1 MTTDWP
7 AAPPGTTWPD
17 LDRLVGL
24 VQPVLETDCR
34 PRGVHQVR
42 WDPLQRMRVAYEDG
56 AGSVAVVEA
65 TPDTVARTLLTDD
78 VALPGIAEVLDP
90 QRLAR
95 RLEPL
100 LGQQLHDCV
109 TATVSYRP
117 GSRCVVR
124 CDVTDESG
132 RRSVFV
138 KLLSGGAQA
147 YAESHDTLARADAG
161 DSLVPS
167 LLGHWPDLAAVVTA
181 AEGGPTA
188 SALLGDPSTPIED
201 RLRLATNIGGL
212 LARIHEAPPGPHA
225 SSTVHTATDELA
237 DLARYLPAAWHAD
250 ATVALSLGWALGHLG
265 SAAPDG
271 GRQVFSHGSFRPGQ
285 VIVNDSGLTV
295 LDLDGAG
302 LADPERDLGN
312 AMAYL
317 DWQHLRRGGAAAP
330 ILSGA
335 VQRGYAEAG
344 GDADRDRLDW
354 WHAAALLKIGGRRY
368 RSLDTA
374 HWAAVPSLIGAASAL
389 LERRGTRRGNG
400 SVETGDHLRGD
411 RLPDLT
417 DAARMSSLLQGQL
430 GGEGRGAARIT
441 AIRTLR
447 VAAGRR
453 VVMRYT
459 VAGTS
464 AEPVEVIAKAFAEPE
479 RAVVTHENLVLF
491 DGLRDPA
498 VPCGTQVPMGVNHEL
513 GVVVFRAA
521 RGQPLTELT
530 GTSAASAS
538 TAASHLGTWLRTV
551 HTAGLGARRRLDV
564 GHEAANAALWAE
576 QLGRMDD
583 RLRAPARELARRLTA
598 CSATLPRVTD
608 SLIHKDLHL
617 AHVLVQDGSPSTVI
631 DLDEARM
638 GDPAFDVAH
647 LCAYAD
653 EAPEVADLLATPFL
667 EAYGPVPGPDAGHRL
682 AFFRAYTLLKITR
695 QAVRGQAADDVVRA
709 GVDRLD
715 RGVACLPG

>member
-7 AAPPGTTWPD
+7 AAPPGTSWPD

-24 VQPVLETDCR
+24 VQPVLESECR

-42 WDPLQRMRVAYEDG
+42 WEPLQRTRVAYEDG
-56 AGSVAVVEA
+56 NGSVVVVEA
-65 TPDTVARTLLTDD
+65 TPDTVVHRLLTDD
-78 VALPGIAEVLDP
+78 VALPGVGEVLDP
-90 QRLAR
+90 ERLAR

-100 LGQQLHDCV
+100 LGRQLQDCV

-132 RRSVFV
+132 RRTIFV

-147 YAESHDTLARADAG
+147 YAESHHTLAGTDAG

-181 AEGGPTA
+181 AERGPTA
-188 SALLGDPSTPIED
+188 SALLGDPSTPTED
-201 RLRLATNIGGL
+201 RVRLARTIGAL
-212 LARIHEAPPGPHA
+212 LARIHRATPGPRA
-225 SSTVHTATDELA
+225 VGSVHTATDELA

-250 ATVALSLGWALGHLG
+250 APVALSLGWALDRLR

-271 GRQVFSHGSFRPGQ
+271 ARPVFSHGSFRPGQ
-285 VIVNDSGLTV
+285 VIVNDGGMTV

-317 DWQHLRRGGAAAP
+317 DWQHLRHGAAVP
-330 ILSGA
+330 PTLSGA
-335 VQRGYAEAG
+335 VRRGYAAAG
-344 GDADRDRLDW
+344 GDADSDRLDW

-374 HWAAVPSLIGAASAL
+374 HWDAVPSLIGAASAL
-389 LERRGTRRGNG
+389 LERRGTRRDEPGG
-400 SVETGDHLRGD
+400 YLRRD
-411 RLPDLT
+411 RLPDLS
-417 DAARMSSLLQGQL
+417 DPARLSSLLQDQL
-430 GGEGRGAARIT
+430 SGEGPGTARIT
-441 AIRTLR
+441 SVQTLR

-459 VAGTS
+459 VAGVS
-464 AEPVEVIAKAFAEPE
+464 EQPVEVIAKAFAEPE
-479 RAVVTHENLVLF
+479 RAGITHENLVLF
-491 DGLRDPA
+491 DALRDPA
-498 VPCGTQVPMGVNHEL
+498 VPCGTQLPMGVNHAL
-513 GVVVFRAA
+513 GIVVYRAA
-521 RGQPLTELT
+521 VGQPMTELAD
-530 GTSAASAS
+530 TSAAQAG
-538 TAASHLGTWLRTV
+538 AAARHLGTWLRTV
-551 HTAGLGARRRLDV
+551 HATSSGARRRLDV
-564 GHEAANAALWAE
+564 AHEAANATLWAE
-576 QLGRMDD
+576 QLGRVDD
-583 RLRAPARELARRLTA
+583 RLRTPAGELARRLTVCA
-598 CSATLPRVTD
+598 ATLPHVTD

-617 AHVLVQDGSPSTVI
+617 AHVLVQDGFPSTVI

-647 LCAYAD
+647 LCAYA
-653 EAPEVADLLATPFL
+653 EEVPEVADQLATPFL
-667 EAYGPVPGPDAGHRL
+667 EAYGPVQGPDAGRRL
-682 AFFRAYTLLKITR
+682 AFFRAYTLLKLTR
-695 QAVRGQAADDVVRA
+695 QAVRGQVGEDAVSA
-709 GVDRLD
+709 GVARLD

>member
-1 MTTDWP
+1 MTTNWP
-7 AAPPGTTWPD
+7 AAPSGTNWPD

-24 VQPVLETDCR
+24 VQPVLESECR

-42 WDPLQRMRVAYEDG
+42 WDPLQRTRVAYEDG
-56 AGSVAVVEA
+56 NGSVAVVEA
-65 TPDTVARTLLTDD
+65 TPDTVVRSLLTDD
-78 VALPGIAEVLDP
+78 VALPGVEEVLDP

-100 LGQQLHDCV
+100 LGRQLRDCV

-132 RRSVFV
+132 RRSIFI

-147 YAESHDTLARADAG
+147 YAESHHTLAATDAG
-161 DSLVPS
+161 HSLVPS
-167 LLGHWPDLAAVVTA
+167 LLCHWPDLAAVVTA
-181 AEGGPTA
+181 AERGPTA
-188 SALLGDPSTPIED
+188 SALLGDPSTPAED
-201 RLRLATNIGGL
+201 RVRLATSIGGL
-212 LARIHEAPPGPHA
+212 LARIHRATPGPHA
-225 SSTVHTATDELA
+225 VGTVHTATDELA
-237 DLARYLPAAWHAD
+237 DLARYLPAARHAD
-250 ATVALSLGWALGHLG
+250 ATVALSLGWALDHLG

-271 GRQVFSHGSFRPGQ
+271 GRPVFSHGSFRPGQ
-285 VIVNDSGLTV
+285 VIVNDGGMTV

-302 LADPERDLGN
+302 LSDPERDLGN

-317 DWQHLRRGGAAAP
+317 DWQHLRRGGAAEP

-335 VQRGYAEAG
+335 VQRGYAAAG
-344 GDADRDRLDW
+344 GDADHDRLDW

-389 LERRGTRRGNG
+389 LERRGTRR
-400 SVETGDHLRGD
+400 VESGGYLRRD

-417 DAARMSSLLQGQL
+417 DAARMSSLLQDQL
-430 GGEGRGAARIT
+430 SGDGRGTARIT
-441 AIRTLR
+441 AVQTLR

-464 AEPVEVIAKAFAEPE
+464 EEPVEIIAKAFVEPE
-479 RAVVTHENLVLF
+479 RAGITHENLVLF
-491 DGLRDPA
+491 DALRDPA
-498 VPCGTQVPMGVNHEL
+498 VPCGTQVPMGVNQAL
-513 GVVVFRAA
+513 GVVVYRSAG
-521 RGQPLTELT
+521 GQPMTELT
-530 GTSAASAS
+530 GTSAAQAGE
-538 TAASHLGTWLRTV
+538 AARHLGTWLRTV
-551 HTAGLGARRRLDV
+551 HATASGARRRLDV
-564 GHEAANAALWAE
+564 AHEAANAALWAD
-576 QLGRMDD
+576 QLGRVDD
-583 RLRAPARELARRLTA
+583 RLRVPARELARRLTA
-598 CSATLPRVTD
+598 CSADLPQVID

-653 EAPEVADLLATPFL
+653 EVPEVAVQLAMPFL
-667 EAYGPVPGPDAGHRL
+667 EAYGPVAGPDAGSRL

-695 QAVRGQAADDVVRA
+695 QAVRGQAGEDVVQA
-709 GVDRLD
+709 GVARLD